1 MSKRRR
7 FPRQRAMNSK
17 QINVSHQT
25 QRVPVLLDRGDG
37 TPVIAMVS
45 QEDYEELQRRQ
56 ARSEA

>member
-1 MSKRRR
+1 MSKKRR